1 MNLSKRTSYISGG
14 NIPRSKKKKKK
25 KKKKKEHSKKIPDI
39 LEMELSCRKV
49 NIFPEMELYSSNKA
63 FS

>member
-25 KKKKKEHSKKIPDI
+25 KKEHSKKIPHI
-39 LEMELSCRKV
+39 LEMELSCPKV

>member
-14 NIPRSKKKKKK
+14 NIPRSKK